1 MSNVAENIRDLVD
14 AVDETWTVSIDA
26 GGTFTD
32 ATARSSQGSIR
43 LAKVASTPADPSLAL
58 GNAIASLSNQ
68 GIRTGAITLICH
80 GTTVATNATLTGA
93 MANVALVTT
102 SGFRDVLGYRQS
114 NRPDIYSLTP
124 ERPTELV
131 SRNFRFEIVERIGSS
146 GEVVTP
152 LDRTSLTDVIE
163 KIRASR
169 PEAVAVSL
177 LFSYLNDT
185 HEQLVAEAIRKA
197 FPELPVTVSS
207 EIVREFREYPGR
219 ARLRSAR
226 RRCARARR

>member
-1 MSNVAENIRDLVD
+1 MSNVTENIRDLVD

-32 ATARSSQGSIR
+32 AIARSSQGSIR

-131 SRNFRFEIVERIGSS
+131 PRNFRFEIVERIGSS